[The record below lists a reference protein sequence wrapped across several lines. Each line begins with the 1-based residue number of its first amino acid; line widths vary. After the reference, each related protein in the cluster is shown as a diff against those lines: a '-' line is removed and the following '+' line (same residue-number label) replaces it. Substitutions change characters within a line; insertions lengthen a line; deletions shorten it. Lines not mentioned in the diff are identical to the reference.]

1 GRDGPPRIERLLDRH
16 ASELELT
23 DEQRDRVS
31 AIAERARETEA
42 PLRDGLRARR
52 DELHALLRTD
62 APDTDAVLAQADR
75 VGEAETALHKQRLRT
90 LLEVR
95 AILTPEQREK
105 LTAIFERGRERL
117 EERRAKRKRMDDT
130 PE

>member
-1 GRDGPPRIERLLDRH
+1 MLDRH
-16 ASELELT
+16 ASELGLG
-23 DEQRDRVS
+23 DDQRERVR
-31 AIAERARETEA
+31 AIAEAARETEA
-42 PLRDGLRARR
+42 PLRETLRARR
-52 DELHALLRTD
+52 EELYALLRAD
-62 APDTDAVLAQADR
+62 APDTDRVMAQAER

-105 LTAIFERGRERL
+105 LTAIFERGRERM
-117 EERRAKRKRMDDT
+117 EERRAKRRRMDDT